1 MKLLLIL
8 AAVIILA
15 IAQSPCESP
24 PLWQGKVIEVMREE
38 HSNVRVCYLSFVHSS
53 THLRPSQGGPT
64 FSTTKLTHG
73 SPFTTDVSYQGR
85 ETYTFDLFFY
95 AKAKYYSLNLQT
107 QACTI
112 GPLNGSFPVIGVPPG
127 SNLTGQFYIGVTGVP
142 NDYVLVNRYE
152 DYNGNY
158 LGSWTNAGCAPVA
171 AFVNTTKY
179 GNIFFNFFDI
189 QLGLDPNVFS
199 IPKQCA

>member
-15 IAQSPCESP
+15 IAQSPCQSP
-24 PLWQGKVIEVMREE
+24 PLWQGKVIE
-38 HSNVRVCYLSFVHSS
+38 FD
-53 THLRPSQGGPT
+53 PSQA
-64 FSTTKLTHG
+64 FARRSDIFYDQANSRLALYD
-73 SPFTTDVSYQGR
+73 DVSYQGR

-127 SNLTGQFYIGVTGVP
+127 SNLTGQFYIGVTGVL